1 MSDPVTNVEIEDVLS
16 SIRRLVST
24 DGRDD
29 KARGTRADQPTG
41 TAPEAKED
49 DSDRLVLTPSLRVDN
64 SQAEPEPGP
73 EDAGAAQD
81 ESAQDEA
88 VEPADMSLDAD
99 DDDAVEDVR
108 DDGALTPDTHD
119 GTVDAPQAHLAE
131 DRWVQEADMTDEGT
145 GDTAAEASADET
157 PEPGFDGDPAPG
169 FMQTEM
175 PSGDRADQIAADV
188 TQADDRAD
196 NLHARVAVMEE
207 AVASRDEEWEPDGT
221 TDDAYS
227 GGPVDPLPWEDFQPD
242 ATGTVADPVTGI
254 AAGAADAPDET
265 PDEPDPDFSP
275 ADTGE
280 IWDVEDAPHGGA
292 FTDIDADDEE
302 DDDAMPSAGPADAAE
317 LQDDFEEATVLPEDI
332 LDEEAL
338 RDLVSEIV
346 REELQGALGERI
358 TRNVRKLVRRE
369 IHRALAIQDLE

>member
-29 KARGTRADQPTG
+29 KARDASADEPAKS
-41 TAPEAKED
+41 APEAKGD
-49 DSDRLVLTPSLRVDN
+49 DSDRLVLSPSLRVDN
-64 SQAEPEPGP
+64 SQTEPESESDSDP
-73 EDAGAAQD
+73 EDTGAPQNDTAQD
-81 ESAQDEA
+81 DVA
-88 VEPADMSLDAD
+88 EPADMSLGAH
-99 DDDAVEDVR
+99 DDDATENVR
-108 DDGALTPDTHD
+108 DNEALTSGTDD
-119 GTVDAPQAHLAE
+119 GTVDAPQAHSTD
-131 DRWVQEADMTDEGT
+131 DRWMQEADMADDGI
-145 GDTAAEASADET
+145 GGAVAGADADET
-157 PEPGFDGDPAPG
+157 PEPGFDGDPAPD
-169 FMQTEM
+169 FMQTDM
-175 PSGDRADQIAADV
+175 PIADHTDQIAADV

-196 NLHARVAVMEE
+196 NLHARAAVMEE

-242 ATGTVADPVTGI
+242 AAGTFADPVAGT
-254 AAGAADAPDET
+254 AAGATGAPDD
-265 PDEPDPDFSP
+265 PAPDFSP

-280 IWDVEDAPHGGA
+280 IWDVEDAPHSGA
-292 FTDIDADDEE
+292 FIDADDEG
-302 DDDAMPSAGPADAAE
+302 DGDAMPSAGPADAAE
-317 LQDDFEEATVLPEDI
+317 LEDAFEEATVLPEDI

>member
-1 MSDPVTNVEIEDVLS
+1 
-16 SIRRLVST
+16 
-24 DGRDD
+24 
-29 KARGTRADQPTG
+29 
-41 TAPEAKED
+41 
-49 DSDRLVLTPSLRVDN
+49 
-64 SQAEPEPGP
+64 
-73 EDAGAAQD
+73 
-81 ESAQDEA
+81 
-88 VEPADMSLDAD
+88 
-99 DDDAVEDVR
+99 
-108 DDGALTPDTHD
+108 
-119 GTVDAPQAHLAE
+119 
-131 DRWVQEADMTDEGT
+131 
-145 GDTAAEASADET
+145 
-157 PEPGFDGDPAPG
+157 
-169 FMQTEM
+169 
-175 PSGDRADQIAADV
+175 
-188 TQADDRAD
+188 
-196 NLHARVAVMEE
+196 MEE

-254 AAGAADAPDET
+254 AAGVIDAPDET